1 MEAEPKPVLLESPL
15 NYVYDYLYFVLWGGF
30 CVYWWAMGL
39 KVKPAE
45 RQESY
50 GSRKLRLLMMTLGTV
65 LLCWGGIPLPLL
77 NLRLYPQGEWS
88 FWTGAIVTAA
98 GIGYAIW
105 ARRYL
110 GSNWSR
116 AVTVKED
123 HELITGGPYRLVR
136 HPIYTGILLGL
147 LGSALAVAA
156 VRGYLAVLIIGVT
169 LWAKLRMEEQWMRQ
183 HFGEAYAEY
192 YRHTAALVPFVL

>member
-1 MEAEPKPVLLESPL
+1 M

-30 CVYWWAMGL
+30 CIYWWVMGRG
-39 KVKPAE
+39 VKPAE

-50 GSRKLRLLMMTLGTV
+50 ASRKLRLLMMTTGTV
-65 LLCWGGIPLPLL
+65 LLCWSGIPVPLL
-77 NLRLYPQGEWS
+77 NLRLYPRGEWS
-88 FWTGAIVTAA
+88 FWVGAAVTAA
-98 GIGYAIW
+98 GIGYSIW

-116 AVTVKED
+116 AVAVKKD

-136 HPIYTGILLGL
+136 HPVYTGILLGL
-147 LGSALAVAA
+147 LGSALAVAE
-156 VRGYLAVLIIGVT
+156 VRGYLAVAVIGVT
-169 LWAKLRMEEQWMRQ
+169 LWAKLRLEEQWMRQ

-192 YRHTAALVPFVL
+192 SRHTAALVPFVL